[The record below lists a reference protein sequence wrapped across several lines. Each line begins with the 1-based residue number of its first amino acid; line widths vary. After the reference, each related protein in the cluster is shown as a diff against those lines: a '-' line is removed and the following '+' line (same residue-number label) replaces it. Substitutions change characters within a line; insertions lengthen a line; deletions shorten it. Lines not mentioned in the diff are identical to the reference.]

1 MRQLTTLTQLG
12 FNEEAP
18 GLIGRISMQT
28 KGIYRT
34 VTEQGT
40 YLVSLTGKYK
50 YEAMD
55 LAAFPAVGDFVKIE
69 PFTGEM
75 RGVITELL
83 PRKQAFIRQAAGT
96 ETKPQVISANVD
108 YAFLAMSCNDNY
120 NINRM
125 ERYLIAAW
133 DSGAMP
139 IILLTKADLVSDL
152 DKKIMIAEL
161 SGIAFDVPIYFMD
174 MHIDDHV
181 DELRALLQHHKTA
194 TILGSSG
201 IGKSTLINKLMGQDV
216 MVTQSIRESDSKGK
230 HTTTHRELLLLPDG
244 GIIIDTPGM
253 REFQLWST
261 GTNTGL
267 SAEFEDV
274 EALIALCRFNDC
286 SHSNEPGCA
295 IKTAL
300 EDGSLSHDRHERYQK
315 YQREL
320 AFQERRGNEALERQ
334 ERDKWKKMTQIGRQN
349 RKKKGR

>member
-1 MRQLTTLTQLG
+1 MTTLTQLG
-12 FNEEAP
+12 FTQEAQ
-18 GLIGRISMQT
+18 GLIGRISTQA
-28 KGIYRT
+28 KGIYRA

-50 YEAMD
+50 HEVTDM
-55 LAAFPAVGDFVKIE
+55 AAIPAVGDFVKIE
-69 PFTGEM
+69 PFPGEM

-133 DSGAMP
+133 DSGAAP
-139 IILLTKADLVSDL
+139 IILLTKADLVSEL
-152 DKKIMIAEL
+152 DKEIMIAEL
-161 SGIAFDVPIYFMD
+161 SGIAFGVPIYFMD
-174 MHIDDHV
+174 MHTNDHI
-181 DELRALLQHHKTA
+181 DELRQLLQNHQTA

-230 HTTTHRELLLLPDG
+230 HTTTHRELLLLPTG

-274 EALIALCRFNDC
+274 EDLIAHCSFNNC

-295 IKTAL
+295 INKAL
-300 EDGSLSHDRHERYQK
+300 EDGTLSAERYERYQK

-334 ERDKWKKMTQIGRQN
+334 ERDKWKKMTQVGRQN
-349 RKKKGR
+349 RLKKGR